1 VPEDWWY
8 FPVVARLHSERT
20 GYPTQKPEAL
30 VERIVRAS
38 SNPGDVVA
46 DFFCGSG
53 TLPVVAERWGRRWVA
68 CDASP
73 RAIHTTAK
81 RLLDG
86 AACAPFEVWREGEE
100 RDADEHM
107 KVTSSMDG
115 CQLQVTLDEYKA
127 DVPEDVREHI
137 RDFRDLVDY
146 WEIDPDH
153 RDGVFHSRWQSFR
166 SRARPQLET
175 RATFPLDERQRR
187 QVVVRLV
194 DVLGRVS
201 FLSQDIP

>member
-1 VPEDWWY
+1 VL
-8 FPVVARLHSERT
+8 FRS
-20 GYPTQKPEAL
+20 
-30 VERIVRAS
+30 IVRAS
-38 SNPGDVVA
+38 SNVGDVVA

-53 TLPVVAERWGRRWVA
+53 TLPIVAERWGRRWVV

-86 AACAPFEVWREGEE
+86 AACAPFEVWRVGEE
-100 RDADEHM
+100 RQANEHVQ
-107 KVTSSMDG
+107 VTSSIDG
-115 CQLQVTLDEYKA
+115 RQLQVTLDGYEA
-127 DVPEDVREHI
+127 DVPEDIRERI

-153 RDGVFHSRWQSFR
+153 REGIFHSRWQSFR

-175 RATFPLDERQRR
+175 HATFQLDERKRR

-201 FLSQDIP
+201 FLSLDNP